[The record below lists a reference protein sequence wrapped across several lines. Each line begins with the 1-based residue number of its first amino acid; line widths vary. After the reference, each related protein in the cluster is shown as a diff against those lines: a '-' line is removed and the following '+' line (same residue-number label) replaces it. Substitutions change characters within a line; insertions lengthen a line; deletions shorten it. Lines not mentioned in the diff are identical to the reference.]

1 MKRLVIFAHYDKDG
15 LIDDYVID
23 YLKELKKF
31 AQDIFFISDCKIDQE
46 EFLKLDGIVFHS
58 ICQKHGEYD
67 FGSYKRG
74 IFAAKSELQNYDQL
88 ILTNDSC
95 YLLTTLT
102 PVFEEMS
109 SRNYVDFWGLIQ
121 STQRLPLHL
130 QSYFIVFNKSVF
142 LSDDFLT
149 FFSAVKKE
157 KSKIDIIRNY
167 EVGLTQTLLNCGF
180 KKDSFFQEIFKTS
193 PAHVL
198 LSNLVPR
205 GFPFVKV
212 EMLRQNLSRVNPKE
226 LSKWRG
232 FVDRDRAL
240 IIENHLKRFEL
251 HSSGIINFILDKKV
265 TFQSLVTAAI
275 KEKEELVKIELLSKA
290 ASFASGISGTFSS
303 KDIEQELLIISQNHF
318 IELASK
324 PQKNSFLHVFSEC
337 YVTGGHTRVCER
349 WIEFSPNNELHSV
362 ILLRQNREIPIPNLL
377 REVVKDK
384 GGKFLVQ
391 NNSYNSIEK
400 ALELRKI
407 ASEYDVIILHVHMDD
422 VVPIIAFGTE
432 EFKRP
437 VIFFNHA
444 DHLFWIGVSISDQ
457 VVNLRTFAKKLDI
470 KYRGTSKNFVLPL
483 PIHEVSVPKNLDQIA
498 KIKLGLGFAASAKI
512 ILTIAASW
520 KFKPFGKYNF
530 VEMAFELVSKNKD
543 IVVLAIGP
551 SKNEELWDLA
561 FQKSGGRINA
571 IGCVDNDEVEKYLS
585 IADIAIDSFPIS
597 SFTSM
602 LDVAKYGIP
611 CLSIKTP
618 LNEIDTFVE
627 ANIYC
632 ADQEDLVKKI
642 LHILKTKS
650 RNNLLEI
657 LTKNHFKDSFKENL
671 KNLYKETPRK
681 HRVHDFFD
689 DSMRTEITDMELLLA
704 SLSYTEI
711 KIPKKTIIKKF
722 KISCKKRIISIRNLP
737 SRLRKSLQKRIFSLI
752 NYISQR

>member
-1 MKRLVIFAHYDKDG
+1 M
-15 LIDDYVID
+15 
-23 YLKELKKF
+23 
-31 AQDIFFISDCKIDQE
+31 
-46 EFLKLDGIVFHS
+46 
-58 ICQKHGEYD
+58 
-67 FGSYKRG
+67 
-74 IFAAKSELQNYDQL
+74 
-88 ILTNDSC
+88 
-95 YLLTTLT
+95 
-102 PVFEEMS
+102 
-109 SRNYVDFWGLIQ
+109 
-121 STQRLPLHL
+121 
-130 QSYFIVFNKSVF
+130 
-142 LSDDFLT
+142 
-149 FFSAVKKE
+149 
-157 KSKIDIIRNY
+157 
-167 EVGLTQTLLNCGF
+167 NCGF
-180 KKDSFFQEIFKTS
+180 KKDSFFQEIFEKP

-205 GFPFVKV
+205 GFPFIKV
-212 EMLRQNLSRVNPKE
+212 EMLRQNISRINPKE

-232 FVDRDRAL
+232 FVDRERAL

-251 HSSGIINFILDKKV
+251 HSSRIINLALNNKV
-265 TFQSLVTAAI
+265 TFQSLVKEAI
-275 KEKEELVKIELLSKA
+275 NETNELVKIELLSKA
-290 ASFASGISGTFSS
+290 ASFATYHVCGAFNS
-303 KDIEQELLIISQNHF
+303 KDIEQELLTISQNHF

-324 PQKNSFLHVFSEC
+324 TQKNSFLHVFTEC

-349 WIEFSPNNELHSV
+349 WIEFSPSNEIHSV
-362 ILLRQNREIPIPNLL
+362 ILLKQSSDIPNRL

-391 NNSYNSIEK
+391 NNSHNSIEK

-444 DHLFWIGVSISDQ
+444 DHLFWLGVSISDQ

-551 SKNEELWDLA
+551 SRNEELWDLA
-561 FQKSGGRINA
+561 FKKSGGRINA

-711 KIPKKTIIKKF
+711 KIPKKTLIKKF
-722 KISCKKRIISIRNLP
+722 KISCKKRIISIKNLP
-737 SRLRKSLQKRIFSLI
+737 SRLKKSSKKRILSLT
-752 NYISQR
+752 NYISR